1 MFLEGVDRTAELCDL
16 GRIGNCERAGGEGR
30 DSRGCAAFTHGAC
43 ALKDARKGVVVRSWD
58 GVKLVI
64 MAAGTAKSHSEEG
77 APDRVDL
84 LVDKFHF
91 EKFVILQ
98 FVVQCAKDEV
108 TRADELGISLDG
120 R

>member
-1 MFLEGVDRTAELCDL
+1 
-16 GRIGNCERAGGEGR
+16 
-30 DSRGCAAFTHGAC
+30 
-43 ALKDARKGVVVRSWD
+43 
-58 GVKLVI
+58 

-98 FVVQCAKDEV
+98 FVVECAKDEV

-120 R
+120 RCVGKEVSGKMLANELVVRLVLVK